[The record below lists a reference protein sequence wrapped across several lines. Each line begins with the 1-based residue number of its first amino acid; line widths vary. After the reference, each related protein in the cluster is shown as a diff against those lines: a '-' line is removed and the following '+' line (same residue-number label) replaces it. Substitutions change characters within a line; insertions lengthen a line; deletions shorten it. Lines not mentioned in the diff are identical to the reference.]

1 MYLLIDFEKEIVDLD
16 SLSKAE
22 LETFFGFDS
31 AADPVLDFFTL
42 ILEAFLTAFFLK
54 YILAGNCILPGIQL
68 IYPILPRNT
77 NSRRGHLKFSVE
89 VSGKLVVF
97 RLKYSLEKR

>member
-54 YILAGNCILPGIQL
+54 LTCLALLPGLLLFDIS
-68 IYPILPRNT
+68 ILLP
-77 NSRRGHLKFSVE
+77 F
-89 VSGKLVVF
+89 
-97 RLKYSLEKR
+97 YSIDVTGAALSI